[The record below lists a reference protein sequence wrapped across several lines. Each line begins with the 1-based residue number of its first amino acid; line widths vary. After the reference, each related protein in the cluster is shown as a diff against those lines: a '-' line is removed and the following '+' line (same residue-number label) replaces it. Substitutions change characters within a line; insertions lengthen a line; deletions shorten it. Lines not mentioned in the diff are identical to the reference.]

1 MNPLHVTLGIQ
12 CFFRTVFL
20 FILRSRLVSVLLT
33 LCSNYKWRRNTFET
47 KVTHSPKSQN
57 IVPHLAS
64 TSDFS
69 LKGIEIRE
77 PLFEHGS
84 DEDLYRISLTLK
96 DTGTEGSLLSEEVSV
111 TAMEYYG
118 TKGRTL
124 NLLIK
129 TPCQGVSQGFLD

>member
-1 MNPLHVTLGIQ
+1 M
-12 CFFRTVFL
+12 
-20 FILRSRLVSVLLT
+20 
-33 LCSNYKWRRNTFET
+33 
-47 KVTHSPKSQN
+47 
-57 IVPHLAS
+57 
-64 TSDFS
+64 
-69 LKGIEIRE
+69 
-77 PLFEHGS
+77 FEHGS

-111 TAMEYYG
+111 TEMEYYG